1 MPRTQAVYYRAP
13 DGSEPVD
20 DFVAGLDERK
30 QPTVDLQID
39 RLNDQPTTAPPPP
52 FPHSSQVRGQMR
64 ELLSLRLRALSGSL
78 PALRQ
83 PDRPAPHAAQGHG
96 LDP

>member
-1 MPRTQAVYYRAP
+1 MPSTQAIYYRAP
-13 DGSEPVD
+13 DGSEPVS

-52 FPHSSQVRGQMR
+52 SRTRARYAASCVSYAVTTAPSSIGF
-64 ELLSLRLRALSGSL
+64 STGAL
-78 PALRQ
+78 AT
-83 PDRPAPHAAQGHG
+83 
-96 LDP
+96 